1 MDYFDRLKADRE
13 VNLVPILRSL
23 KPKDY
28 IDGDSIYAVIGE
40 SRRMILPI
48 QTTAQLFTLIT
59 DAPFILL
66 NRIKSN
72 RLYLRQIS
80 EDAKSIG
87 LGTRSFSFL
96 KDEWARGYASMYYD
110 PPVVFLFAI
119 TREDFE
125 LSTEDPEKFLNAIC
139 TSNGVYK
146 SIWTVYPRYD
156 ALNSLHLLEKAKPLN
171 DVDFEKFYNIVVEA
185 GEELVKMP
193 DSTDK
198 KEQLADYIYLCRKM
212 MDRVLK

>member
-1 MDYFDRLKADRE
+1 MDYLDRLVADRE
-13 VNLVPILRSL
+13 INLVPVCRSL

-40 SRRMILPI
+40 SRRMLLPI

-59 DAPFILL
+59 DAPFMLL

-110 PPVVFLFAI
+110 PPIVFF
-119 TREDFE
+119 
-125 LSTEDPEKFLNAIC
+125 IC
-139 TSNGVYK
+139 HYQRG
-146 SIWTVYPRYD
+146 
-156 ALNSLHLLEKAKPLN
+156 
-171 DVDFEKFYNIVVEA
+171 F
-185 GEELVKMP
+185 
-193 DSTDK
+193 
-198 KEQLADYIYLCRKM
+198 
-212 MDRVLK
+212 